1 MPVSHH
7 FDSNIVVIEMIGEYS
22 VKDLRTVIINSFDD
36 PLCPKN
42 PILMID
48 LSRSKS
54 IYERPSSTINAMAT
68 FIATYGNKFNNRLAL
83 VAPDDLAFGLMRMSS
98 VSADSF
104 GVDVKIFRTYNE
116 ARNWLVI
123 K

>member
-22 VKDLRTVIINSFDD
+22 VKDLRTVIINSFAD

-48 LSRSKS
+48 LGRSKS
-54 IYERPSSTINAMAT
+54 IYERSSQTINAMAA
-68 FIATYGNKFNNRLAL
+68 FIATYGKKFNNRLAL
-83 VAPDDLAFGLMRMSS
+83 VAPDDLTFGLMRMSS

-104 GVDVKIFRTYNE
+104 GVDVIIFRTYNE
-116 ARNWLVI
+116 ARKWLI
-123 K
+123 NK